1 MTDWQ
6 KTGCILCAQNCGL
19 EVQITDNQIVRVR
32 PDKDNPRSKGYGCR
46 KGRNIANHQ
55 HHDDRLTVPLKKT
68 AGGFVP
74 ISWEQA
80 LTEIGAKLKTI
91 VAEHGPKSF
100 AYMGG
105 GGQGCHFE
113 AAFGLSLMRALGSHY
128 YYNAL
133 AQELTGFFW
142 VSGRMIGRQNRF
154 PIPHEEEAD
163 MLVAVG
169 WNGMVSHQM
178 VRAPLVLKEFAK
190 NPGKK
195 LVVVDPR
202 RSETAKMANLH
213 LPIKPGTDALFWRA
227 VIAML
232 FARGLVK
239 EEKIRAVCTGFDEIK
254 PWFTGFDV
262 EKALAVCGLSRQ
274 DVDTLVTDLG
284 TRKWCMH
291 FDLGIHMNRHSTL
304 AAYLLMLLAALC
316 DRFCTPG
323 GQVIPGYLMP
333 LGSHSDERN
342 AKTWRTVATDF
353 PPISGV
359 FPPNVM
365 PEEILNSHPE
375 RLRAVICSAS
385 NPLRSYADTS
395 AYEKAFTKLDLLVV
409 IELAMTETAE
419 LADYVLPARSG
430 YESYNGTFFPW
441 TFPEVYFQLRR
452 PLLEPLGEPRESG
465 AIMAGIAR
473 AAGLLPELPDW
484 LTEAARQGEDQ
495 FAAAL
500 FIYLTQNKK
509 AKTVLPLL
517 LAETLGQKL
526 GSANFAALWGLI
538 TTLSGTGL
546 ANAERAGFSR
556 PHWLAAAMDVP
567 RLLAVFKAMLRHR
580 SPIPLALLSPRMA
593 QSRKLFHAIKSQPQ
607 GLFVGKLDAVANV
620 TEICNKDGKI
630 HLYIEEL
637 EAWMA
642 EITPEM
648 EERLLRPDPLFPL
661 LLQAG
666 RHTPENANTLMR
678 KPDWNV
684 GRRACTLAIN
694 PTDAQTLAIV
704 DGEQVLVTTA
714 TGSAHIEAEI
724 TDETR
729 PGQVIIPHG
738 FGLKYL
744 GQVNGVNVNSL
755 TAATW
760 RDRLAA
766 TPYHKYVCCRVEK
779 IADRIVHPEASD
791 TATEKTAKTE

>member
-19 EVQITDNQIVRVR
+19 EVQITNNQIVHVR

-46 KGRNIANHQ
+46 KGMNIANHQ

-80 LTEIGAKLKTI
+80 LTEIGAKLQSI

-190 NPGKK
+190 NPEKK

-202 RSETAKMANLH
+202 RSETAQMANLH
-213 LPIKPGTDALFWRA
+213 LPIKPGTDALFWRT

-232 FARGLVK
+232 LARGLVK

-254 PWFTGFDV
+254 PWFTGFDR

-365 PEEILNSHPE
+365 PEEILNTHPE

-441 TFPEVYFQLRR
+441 TFPEIYFQLRR
-452 PLLEPLGEPRESG
+452 PLLVPQGEPRESG

-484 LTEAARQGEDQ
+484 LTEAAQQGEDQ
-495 FAAAL
+495 FAAVL
-500 FIYLTQNKK
+500 FIYLMQNKK
-509 AKTVLPLL
+509 AKTVLPLI

-538 TTLSGTGL
+538 TTLSATGL

-567 RLLAVFKAMLRHR
+567 RLPAVLKAMLLAIAALSRWR
-580 SPIPLALLSPRMA
+580 CSVPVLRRAENSFMPLKTSRKGFSSASWTLLPMGRKFAIRMA
-593 QSRKLFHAIKSQPQ
+593 KFISILKNWH
-607 GLFVGKLDAVANV
+607 
-620 TEICNKDGKI
+620 
-630 HLYIEEL
+630 
-637 EAWMA
+637 
-642 EITPEM
+642 
-648 EERLLRPDPLFPL
+648 
-661 LLQAG
+661 
-666 RHTPENANTLMR
+666 
-678 KPDWNV
+678 
-684 GRRACTLAIN
+684 
-694 PTDAQTLAIV
+694 
-704 DGEQVLVTTA
+704 
-714 TGSAHIEAEI
+714 
-724 TDETR
+724 
-729 PGQVIIPHG
+729 PG
-738 FGLKYL
+738 
-744 GQVNGVNVNSL
+744 
-755 TAATW
+755 
-760 RDRLAA
+760 D
-766 TPYHKYVCCRVEK
+766 
-779 IADRIVHPEASD
+779 
-791 TATEKTAKTE
+791 